1 MKNKNIIAA
10 VIAFCLCACA
20 MPVNILAAN
29 EKIEE
34 STEKSNYSIGEI
46 GGYLEGSIKT
56 VRQMENERL
65 FSNPT
70 GHGFAAEQANNL
82 VDRLHGKNATVV
94 GGDNAKNG
102 ADRKILN
109 RYGSPIW
116 IQDKYYSTA
125 SNTVNA
131 AFDNETGTY
140 RYIDENDKPMQLEV
154 PADQYDKAV
163 ELMKKKIESGKV
175 KGVTD
180 GSEAEN
186 LVRKGNVTYAQAKN
200 IAKAGTIDSLKYD
213 AANGVITASCAV
225 GISFALDYAVCK
237 LNGYDTNTA
246 LKDSAI
252 NGLKTGSVVFASY
265 VISAQI
271 TKTGAANALAPA
283 TDAIANQLGE
293 NTCQAIL
300 DTFGVT
306 APAATKESV
315 IRQASK
321 ILQNTIISD
330 AVIVVVLSADD
341 IYNLFAGRISK
352 EQLLKELTVAIA
364 SVGVATVGTVAGG
377 AVGTAIA
384 PGVGTAVGKVAG
396 GIVGG
401 TVAGIGSNWVA
412 GKVYEG
418 DAEQMY
424 EIISAKFKELSEEY
438 MTTQEEGDAIVSKMQ
453 KELSSSKLKDMYAS
467 DDREKFASELMTPMF
482 EEQLANREKI
492 STPTE
497 DEIRYAMIDDMQG
510 IIFIH

>member
-1 MKNKNIIAA
+1 MKRMKNKNIIAA

-200 IAKAGTIDSLKYD
+200 IAKAGTIDSL
-213 AANGVITASCAV
+213 NMM
-225 GISFALDYAVCK
+225 
-237 LNGYDTNTA
+237 
-246 LKDSAI
+246 
-252 NGLKTGSVVFASY
+252 
-265 VISAQI
+265 
-271 TKTGAANALAPA
+271 
-283 TDAIANQLGE
+283 
-293 NTCQAIL
+293 
-300 DTFGVT
+300 
-306 APAATKESV
+306 
-315 IRQASK
+315 
-321 ILQNTIISD
+321 LQM
-330 AVIVVVLSADD
+330 
-341 IYNLFAGRISK
+341 
-352 EQLLKELTVAIA
+352 E
-364 SVGVATVGTVAGG
+364 
-377 AVGTAIA
+377 
-384 PGVGTAVGKVAG
+384 
-396 GIVGG
+396 
-401 TVAGIGSNWVA
+401 
-412 GKVYEG
+412 
-418 DAEQMY
+418 
-424 EIISAKFKELSEEY
+424 
-438 MTTQEEGDAIVSKMQ
+438 
-453 KELSSSKLKDMYAS
+453 
-467 DDREKFASELMTPMF
+467 
-482 EEQLANREKI
+482 
-492 STPTE
+492 
-497 DEIRYAMIDDMQG
+497 
-510 IIFIH
+510 